1 MAEWCMANPPF
12 CIALAILGG
21 PFYAAYKVNKQLE
34 SKYPT
39 GSGIAALLIVL
50 LGYGIYV
57 LAIYGMIK
65 LFSAKKDKREYFKRL
80 PDKDKNL
87 TLFPW
92 KDILNG
98 DFKCT
103 YIGKKLYCEHTLVYM
118 PPLVLEAND
127 VPPKV
132 QAYISIHFN

>member
-1 MAEWCMANPPF
+1 MSMCGKDLFSMALCTLISPF
-12 CIALAILGG
+12 FLASYVHKKLENNYPIGAWVVYALTVLSLYGVIIL
-21 PFYAAYKVNKQLE
+21 AV
-34 SKYPT
+34 
-39 GSGIAALLIVL
+39 
-50 LGYGIYV
+50 YG
-57 LAIYGMIK
+57 LTK
-65 LFSAKKDKREYFKRL
+65 LFPPKKDKREYFKRL

-92 KDILNG
+92 KDILDG

-103 YIGKKLYCEHTLVYM
+103 YIGKKLYCEYTLLYM

-132 QAYISIHFN
+132 QAYISTHFP